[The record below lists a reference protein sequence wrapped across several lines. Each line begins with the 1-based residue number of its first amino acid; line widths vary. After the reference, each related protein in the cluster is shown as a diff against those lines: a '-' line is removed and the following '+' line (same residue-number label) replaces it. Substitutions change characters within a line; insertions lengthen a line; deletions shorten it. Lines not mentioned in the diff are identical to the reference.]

1 MFLIKVLGINLNFE
15 VFIAFFLGIFSGVV
29 LLLLV
34 YLYVALRGLRK
45 GLKRREVE
53 EEDID
58 EEEIKWM
65 IKSSQET
72 FKNKKVRQ
80 EVGYG
85 TLLIQEVKDLS
96 VDISKKFYP
105 NSAYPYLELTID
117 ETIELSYYIT
127 NRIKELVESNMF
139 LRMFRGM
146 TLRKIVELNNTK
158 VQIEESRF
166 VKAAK
171 KTRLT
176 KIASTALKVI
186 NVANPFYWFRKA
198 TVDQAVNI
206 VLVRIGLAIIEITG
220 QETYKVYSKKVFDVD
235 KELEPEVSDLYEA
248 IKKDFEEEEY
258 KDEWEA

>member
-1 MFLIKVLGINLNFE
+1 MYFVKILGITINFE
-15 VFIAFFLGIFSGVV
+15 VFIAFFLGIFAGFV
-29 LLLLV
+29 LLLLI
-34 YLYVALRGLRK
+34 YLYAVLRGLKK
-45 GLKRREVE
+45 GLRTNEVE

-72 FKNKKVRQ
+72 FKNKKVRA

-85 TLLIQEVKDLS
+85 KLLIQEIKELT

-105 NSAYPYLELTID
+105 NSPYPYLELTID
-117 ETIELSYYIT
+117 ETIELNYYIT
-127 NRIKELVESNMF
+127 NRVKELVESNMF

-146 TLRKIVELNNTK
+146 TLRKIAELNNTK
-158 VQIEESRF
+158 VQIQESRL

-171 KTRLT
+171 KTRFT
-176 KIASTALKVI
+176 KIASSALKVWNI
-186 NVANPFYWFRKA
+186 ANPFYWFRKA

-220 QETYKVYSKKVFDVD
+220 QETYKVYSKKVFNVD
-235 KELEPEVSDLYEA
+235 KELEPDVEDIYEA

-258 KDEWEA
+258 NE